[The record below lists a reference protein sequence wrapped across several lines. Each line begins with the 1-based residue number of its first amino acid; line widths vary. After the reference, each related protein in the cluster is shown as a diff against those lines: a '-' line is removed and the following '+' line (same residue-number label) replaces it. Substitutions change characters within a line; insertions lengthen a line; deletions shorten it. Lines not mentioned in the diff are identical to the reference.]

1 MNVMP
6 IGLTYAVL
14 PRKELLFVFCIFC
27 MASKHY
33 TVMKF
38 VKNIAVSITYCLVDL
53 SILSGSYLSLVHSI
67 DLNLNQVSPGGFKH
81 RSRKWEIYP

>member
-14 PRKELLFVFCIFC
+14 PRKALLSVFCIF

-38 VKNIAVSITYCLVDL
+38 VKNIDVSITYSLVDL
-53 SILSGSYLSLVHSI
+53 SIFSGSYLSLVHSI
-67 DLNLNQVSPGGFKH
+67 DLNQNQVSPGGFKH
-81 RSRKWEIYP
+81 RSRK